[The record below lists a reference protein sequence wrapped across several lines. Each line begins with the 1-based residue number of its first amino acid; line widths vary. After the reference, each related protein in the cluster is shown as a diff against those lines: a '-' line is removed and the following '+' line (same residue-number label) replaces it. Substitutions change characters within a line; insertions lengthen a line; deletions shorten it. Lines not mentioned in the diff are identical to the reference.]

1 MKTIIFGFAAVILSA
16 LTAGCGVSYTERT
29 QAVVAPP
36 GAVYYGDAY
45 YPAYPSTAYVRYY

>member
-1 MKTIIFGFAAVILSA
+1 MKSIFFGLSAVILSA
-16 LTAGCGVSYTERT
+16 LTAGCGVTYAERT

-45 YPAYPSTAYVRYY
+45 YPPPAYVRYY